1 MLDTFMDPL
10 SLGSINTG
18 FFQRQSFD
26 STRLQGPILE
36 TDYSEMASFR
46 RCESGQSSAS
56 SLFDSI
62 GTLTCVVTAFL
73 RLYLAGASCRELR
86 LLSHLGLA
94 KLSRATRRSVNP
106 TIKALATP

>member
-46 RCESGQSSAS
+46 RCEIRPIKCI
-56 SLFDSI
+56 L
-62 GTLTCVVTAFL
+62 AF
-73 RLYLAGASCRELR
+73 
-86 LLSHLGLA
+86 
-94 KLSRATRRSVNP
+94 
-106 TIKALATP
+106 